1 MHNNTQTPEDIRGYS
16 VYAIYGV
23 RHDGPT
29 NSNTSIVCYDA
40 DRAYAEYLH
49 KIKVSKLDA
58 VVLEAW
64 NKDAADDRILRNE
77 PTKHALKKGVS
88 KCRFA
93 PSASTNAVHC
103 TTPLTG

>member
-23 RHDGPT
+23 RHDGQT

-40 DRAYAEYLH
+40 DRAYSEYLH

-58 VVLEAW
+58 VILEAW

-77 PTKHALKKGVS
+77 PTKHALKKGA
-88 KCRFA
+88 KE
-93 PSASTNAVHC
+93 
-103 TTPLTG
+103 